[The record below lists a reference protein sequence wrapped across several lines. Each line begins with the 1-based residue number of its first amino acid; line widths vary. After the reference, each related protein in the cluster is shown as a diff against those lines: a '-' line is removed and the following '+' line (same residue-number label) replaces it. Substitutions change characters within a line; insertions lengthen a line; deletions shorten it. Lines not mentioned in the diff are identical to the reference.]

1 MNIKII
7 EVLNEKELKKIHTGI
22 VKVLEKTGVKVVN
35 EKALRILHEGHCKV
49 NFHNK
54 TAVIPEHVLYDTLS
68 SVPDSVTL
76 YGQKPEHDVKLERGK
91 KTSIMGSSA
100 AQFIL
105 DTDNTRRLATLQD
118 LSDLTRFYDY
128 LDNCRIMQQAVIPS
142 DIAESKHDR
151 ITFAT
156 LMANSPKHN
165 WTWPEDPESI
175 LDHIKM
181 ASIALGNNKISEKPI
196 FSEGLC
202 LMCPLLIPDDVAQM
216 LMTTARHGI
225 PLFIEV
231 DPMIGATAPVTV
243 AGTLIMQTAT
253 ILGGLVLAQ
262 LVNRGA
268 PCVYVL
274 ASGLMDMRNGNFA
287 GAAPEVT
294 LSYIGA
300 TQLAHH
306 YGLPIVVGS
315 SIDSNTSDVQSGY
328 EKALQFLPLLQA
340 GPDIIHLGIG
350 MLEQMMLVSYAQ
362 AIIDNEIINASLRLM
377 KGIEVSEKT
386 MAVGTICEIGH
397 GGNYLTHSHT
407 LDLFKNEL
415 WIPEISIRERKDAW
429 DERGCKTIQQIA
441 NAKAKKILEN
451 HHPEP
456 LSNSAEKELHALA
469 EELQEKADIE

>member
-1 MNIKII
+1 MNIKPI
-7 EVLNEKELKKIHTGI
+7 EVLNEKELNMIYTGI
-22 VKVLEKTGVKVVN
+22 VEVFEKTGVKVEN
-35 EKALRILHEGHCKV
+35 ENALRILHEGHCKV

-54 TAVIPEHVLYDTLS
+54 TAIIPEHVLQDALS

-76 YGQKPEHDVKLERGK
+76 YGQKPEHNIKLGRGK
-91 KTSIMGSSA
+91 PTRIMGSSA

-105 DTDNTRRLATLQD
+105 DINNARRLATLQD
-118 LSDLTRFYDY
+118 LSDLTRFYDHI
-128 LDNCRIMQQAVIPS
+128 DNCHIMQQAAIPS

-156 LMANSPKHN
+156 LMANSSKHN

-175 LDHIKM
+175 FDHIKL

-202 LMCPLLIPDDVAQM
+202 LMCPLLIPADVADM
-216 LMTTARHGI
+216 LITTARHGI

-253 ILGGLVLAQ
+253 ILGGVVLAQ

-300 TQLAHH
+300 TQLAHR

-340 GPDIIHLGIG
+340 RPDIIHLGIG
-350 MLEQMMLVSYAQ
+350 MLEQMMLVSYVQ
-362 AIIDNEIINASLRLM
+362 AIIDNEIINASMRLM

-386 MAVGTICEIGH
+386 MAVDPICEIGH

-407 LDLFKNEL
+407 LDLFKREL
-415 WIPEISIRERKDAW
+415 WIPEISIREKKDAW
-429 DERGCKTIQQIA
+429 DERGCKTVQHIA
-441 NAKAKKILEN
+441 NEKAKKILEN
-451 HHPEP
+451 HHAQP
-456 LSNSAEKELHALA
+456 LSSSAEKELYALA
-469 EELQEKADIE
+469 EELQKKAVIE